1 MKNLKEYAEGQ
12 AEKYSQNIEEAN
24 KAMETYR
31 GAVEEAMQQYKEDY
45 LDAMAKQDKYQDME
59 VKTMGKE
66 KKLASALKEQRK
78 TPEYKEWKQEVKNL
92 NKEIKANA
100 NDPEKLAILAEQL
113 KALQAKDPTLLQQQ
127 MIDLAR
133 RDRAGINEMIK
144 FYDKELEI
152 IQNDR
157 DNKLNELL
165 ENKETSL
172 AKIQKQNIW
181 QKLVARFTS
190 KSKSFK
196 NNVVT
201 PLVDKAAKIKN
212 EKIPQIIED
221 RKTKK
226 QERKAKREETI
237 KKMKDFKDRVGD
249 KIVDAKD
256 YTVEISKRGIR
267 AVVEFG
273 REAKKAT
280 VKAIEGI
287 GTKAAETRE
296 NVKEGLRTAVE
307 QSSQKLEDLNDAR

>member
-1 MKNLKEYAEGQ
+1 
-12 AEKYSQNIEEAN
+12 
-24 KAMETYR
+24 
-31 GAVEEAMQQYKEDY
+31 
-45 LDAMAKQDKYQDME
+45 
-59 VKTMGKE
+59 
-66 KKLASALKEQRK
+66 
-78 TPEYKEWKQEVKNL
+78 
-92 NKEIKANA
+92 
-100 NDPEKLAILAEQL
+100 
-113 KALQAKDPTLLQQQ
+113 
-127 MIDLAR
+127 
-133 RDRAGINEMIK
+133 MIK

-226 QERKAKREETI
+226 QERKAKKEETI

-256 YTVEISKRGIR
+256 STVEISKRGIR

-307 QSSQKLEDLNDAR
+307 QSSQKLEDLNGER